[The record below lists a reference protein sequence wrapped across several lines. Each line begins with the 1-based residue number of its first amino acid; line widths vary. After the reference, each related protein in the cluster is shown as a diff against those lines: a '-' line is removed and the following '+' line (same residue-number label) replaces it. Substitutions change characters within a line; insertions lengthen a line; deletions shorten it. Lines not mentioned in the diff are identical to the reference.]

1 MDSTKTW
8 EKMYINGNWL
18 NASNKEMINVVNP
31 ESQEVMTAIPRGQ
44 KQDVAHA
51 VTAAKKVFE
60 SESWQSLKPSQRGR
74 ALNEIA
80 AKLRENKSELAKIET
95 SDTGKPLA
103 QSESDVENSA
113 RYFEYYAGMA
123 DKMFGETIPVEPG
136 ILDYTIRE
144 PIGVSAQIIPWN
156 YPLQIASRSIA
167 AAIATGNTVVVK
179 PAEDAS
185 LSILALGRLIAENET
200 LKSAL
205 QIVTG
210 YGHEAG
216 DALINHPDIDHITFT
231 GSYNTGVK
239 VMMAAAKQIVPV
251 TLELG
256 GKSPHIVFEDSDLDE
271 AAQVI
276 VRSFIQ
282 NAGQTCSAGSRLIV
296 HHTVKE
302 QLLTKLVKLTESI
315 SIGPGSD
322 NNDLGPIISKKQ
334 FDRIQ
339 AMVEQA
345 KLEGAHVIT
354 GGRPAEIIHSRGLY
368 YLPTI
373 LNRISPKSE
382 IAQEEVFGPVL
393 TVFDFETES
402 EAVDLA
408 NGTDYGLVTGIWT
421 NDISRAH
428 RVSNKVKSGQ
438 VFINNY
444 GAAGGVEM
452 PFGGYKKSGIGREK
466 GVEALQNYTQLKNIA
481 VKVT

>member
-1 MDSTKTW
+1 MDSTQIW
-8 EKMYINGNWL
+8 EKMYIDGNWL
-18 NASNKEMINVVNP
+18 NASNKEMIEVVNP
-31 ESQEVMTAIPRGQ
+31 ESQEVITAIPRGQ

-51 VTAAKKVFE
+51 VTAAKKVFD

-80 AKLRENKSELAKIET
+80 AKLRENKSELANIET
-95 SDTGKPLA
+95 SDTGKPLS
-103 QSESDVENSA
+103 QSENDVENSA

-185 LSILALGRLIAENET
+185 LSILALGKLIADNKT

-271 AAQVI
+271 AAKVI

-296 HHTVKE
+296 H
-302 QLLTKLVKLTESI
+302 QYS
-315 SIGPGSD
+315 
-322 NNDLGPIISKKQ
+322 
-334 FDRIQ
+334 
-339 AMVEQA
+339 
-345 KLEGAHVIT
+345 
-354 GGRPAEIIHSRGLY
+354 
-368 YLPTI
+368 
-373 LNRISPKSE
+373 
-382 IAQEEVFGPVL
+382 
-393 TVFDFETES
+393 
-402 EAVDLA
+402 
-408 NGTDYGLVTGIWT
+408 
-421 NDISRAH
+421 
-428 RVSNKVKSGQ
+428 
-438 VFINNY
+438 
-444 GAAGGVEM
+444 
-452 PFGGYKKSGIGREK
+452 
-466 GVEALQNYTQLKNIA
+466 
-481 VKVT
+481 